1 MKNII
6 TVSKNL
12 VFALWEVKFLPEDMV
27 EVKIFA
33 GIGTLRREVVSYKML
48 INLLKQEK
56 EVVILQLSRPEHDV
70 KLLLLTLPLA
80 VTSPHEKTW
89 SESNQKGDNK
99 MLEIIFNPIT
109 ILTVIAGVI
118 QLAAILA
125 ARK

>member
-33 GIGTLRREVVSYKML
+33 GIGTLRREVMSYKML

-56 EVVILQLSRPEHDV
+56 EVVVL
-70 KLLLLTLPLA
+70 
-80 VTSPHEKTW
+80 
-89 SESNQKGDNK
+89 
-99 MLEIIFNPIT
+99 
-109 ILTVIAGVI
+109 
-118 QLAAILA
+118 
-125 ARK
+125 

>member
-33 GIGTLRREVVSYKML
+33 GIGTLRREVMSYKML

-109 ILTVIAGVI
+109 ILAVIAGAI
-118 QLAAILA
+118 QLVAKIA

>member
-56 EVVILQLSRPEHDV
+56 EVVIL
-70 KLLLLTLPLA
+70 
-80 VTSPHEKTW
+80 
-89 SESNQKGDNK
+89 
-99 MLEIIFNPIT
+99 
-109 ILTVIAGVI
+109 
-118 QLAAILA
+118 
-125 ARK
+125 

>member
-33 GIGTLRREVVSYKML
+33 GIGTLRREVMSYKML

-56 EVVILQLSRPEHDV
+56 EVVIL
-70 KLLLLTLPLA
+70 
-80 VTSPHEKTW
+80 
-89 SESNQKGDNK
+89 
-99 MLEIIFNPIT
+99 
-109 ILTVIAGVI
+109 
-118 QLAAILA
+118 
-125 ARK
+125 